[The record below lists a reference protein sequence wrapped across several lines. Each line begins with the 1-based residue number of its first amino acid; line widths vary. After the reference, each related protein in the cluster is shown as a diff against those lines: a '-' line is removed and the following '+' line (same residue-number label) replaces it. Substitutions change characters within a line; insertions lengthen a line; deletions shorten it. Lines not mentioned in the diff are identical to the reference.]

1 MRLPSAPAADRS
13 GDRTFIASA
22 VTARTVQV
30 TSWEGADAEFCP
42 QKKALIFEEPLR
54 NRSA

>member
-30 TSWEGADAEFCP
+30 TSWDGADAEFCP